1 MATTLTL
8 SAASGAI
15 TSSIGTSDANAD
27 TIITTFLKAYN
38 DADVVDG
45 WTNQEK
51 ADAFM
56 AQLKDYILDV
66 HNAKKHGD
74 ARRTADSGVVDDD
87 WATP

>member
-27 TIITTFLKAYN
+27 AIITTFLKAYN
-38 DADVVDG
+38 DADVVDAM
-45 WTNQEK
+45 TNQEK

-56 AQLKDYILDV
+56 ERIKAYILDV
-66 HNAKKHGD
+66 HNLKRRED
-74 ARRTADSGVVDDD
+74 AYKATREGLVDDD
-87 WATP
+87 WAMP